1 MLVNGKEMQFDE
13 AITIEALL
21 IQLKL
26 NEDRVVVEV
35 NRQIIEKSKYGS
47 TYLNSDDR
55 VEIVSFVGG
64 G

>member
-1 MLVNGKEMQFDE
+1 MLINGKEMQFDG

-21 IQLKL
+21 TELKL
-26 NEDRVVVEV
+26 NADRVVVEV
-35 NRQIIEKSKYGS
+35 NLQIIGKGEYGS